1 MELLHAKILLA
12 SFGRGNLWSNSSDNV
27 LKFLI
32 WTVITDGLSDR
43 SIVFLVVTDD
53 ILAELEGS
61 NVSDSRGQVLHHL
74 LNHRVGF
81 FCCNSLVIQIELG
94 RESLEYAIL
103 EDFAL
108 FWSENFRLNGLIVLI
123 LIRIRLTDLR
133 FWLFLEVFLL
143 LGRLDDRGFFTG
155 GIFAFL
161 FFLKWFLLR
170 CFIV

>member
-32 WTVITDGLSDR
+32 WTIITDGLPDR

-53 ILAELEGS
+53 ILAEFEGS
-61 NVSDSRGQVLHHL
+61 NVRDSCSQVLHHL
-74 LNHRVGF
+74 RYYRVGLF
-81 FCCNSLVIQIELG
+81 SCNSLVIQIELG
-94 RESLEYAIL
+94 RECLEYAIL

-123 LIRIRLTDLR
+123 L
-133 FWLFLEVFLL
+133 
-143 LGRLDDRGFFTG
+143 LG
-155 GIFAFL
+155 I
-161 FFLKWFLLR
+161 
-170 CFIV
+170 